1 MTTDYD
7 YIWKIM
13 VCGMGG
19 VGKTTLIHRF
29 LYKKFLQD
37 TRLTIGVEMHTQIIP
52 RQGRNISLVLWDLG
66 GEERF
71 RFIQP
76 SYMRGASAAFVCF
89 DMSRYSTFTKIRA
102 WVDLIRENSSK
113 EIPIALIGTKVDL
126 VASDDFTTL
135 QKEAEALVKELGLV
149 CYIPTSSKWG
159 NNVNEAILYVVD
171 LLILQA
177 YQHEHSSGLSKV

>member
-1 MTTDYD
+1 MMPDYD

-13 VCGMGG
+13 VVGMGG

-29 LYKKFLQD
+29 LYKKFLEN
-37 TRLTIGVEMHTQIIP
+37 TKLTIGVEMHTQVIP

-76 SYMRGASAAFVCF
+76 IYMRGASAAFVCF
-89 DMSRYSTFTKIRA
+89 DMSRYATFTKVRD
-102 WVDLIRENSSK
+102 WVALIRDNASK
-113 EIPIALIGTKVDL
+113 SIPIVLIGTKVDL
-126 VASDDFTTL
+126 VSSPDFVRI
-135 QKEAEALVKELGLV
+135 QQEADELVKELGLMA
-149 CYIPTSSKWG
+149 YIPTSSKWG

-177 YQHEHSSGLSKV
+177 FQHEQGSSLGKA